1 MSITREEPSTAGMDH
16 GGGYLRG
23 IGNVVGLELRQR
35 LRSRGWFILLGIW
48 FVLIGFVTLLSWS
61 GANASREYSEV
72 AGGSQPSSAGPM
84 IFEIVVAFVLLFGLL
99 VAPALSANAVNGDRS
114 GGTLAI
120 LQVTLLTPGQI
131 LWGKFLASWIAALA
145 FLVSSAPF
153 LVIAV
158 VLGGMTPGHILVSL
172 GMLAV
177 ELAVV
182 CGIGV
187 GISGLANRPLFSI
200 VVSYLTIAAL
210 VVGTVIAFALGVRL
224 TQGTVLANE
233 ADYQQSQVY
242 LPESGQVPSGP
253 GYVCGG
259 PLQEQRTVHTER
271 VAWLLSL
278 NPYVVV
284 ADAIPYPPRA
294 GQSLGMAGVL
304 GANGMLE
311 GISQGARAALA
322 GPAGTYPCAGGKVQA
337 SYLEQTT
344 PMWPLGL
351 VLQFL
356 LAGGLMWLGWR
367 ALRTPSRK
375 LARGTR
381 IA

>member
-1 MSITREEPSTAGMDH
+1 MSITHGEPATVGIDH
-16 GGGYLRG
+16 SGGYLRG
-23 IGNVVGLELRQR
+23 IGDVVGLELRQR

-61 GANASREYSEV
+61 GANASREASNVVMGSE
-72 AGGSQPSSAGPM
+72 PSGAGPM
-84 IFEIVVAFVLLFGLL
+84 IFEIVVSFVLMFGLL

-131 LWGKFLASWIAALA
+131 LWGKFAASWIAALA
-145 FLVSSAPF
+145 FLVTSAPF

-182 CGIGV
+182 CAIGV

-210 VVGTVIAFALGVRL
+210 VVGTAIAFALGVSL
-224 TQGTVLANE
+224 TRGTVLANE
-233 ADYQQSQVY
+233 ANYQSSQVY
-242 LPESGQVPSGP
+242 LPDAGQVPVGP
-253 GYVCGG
+253 GYVCEG
-259 PLQEQRTVHTER
+259 PLLEHDTVHTER

-284 ADAIPYPPRA
+284 ADAIPYPPRTGGA
-294 GQSLGMAGVL
+294 FGMVGMF
-304 GANGMLE
+304 GSNGMLE

-322 GPAGTYPCAGGKVQA
+322 GPEGTYPCAGGTVQA

-351 VLQFL
+351 ALQFL